1 MHNSANSVMVIT
13 DDQAAS
19 SRVRAALGE
28 PPDDSYT
35 TIWAR
40 DLATALAHLSRG
52 EVGAILLDLF
62 LPDSQG
68 IASFDKVFVSA
79 QHIPILI
86 LEGSDDEDIARQA
99 VQRGAKD
106 RVLKEHIDQY
116 SFPLVLRHILE
127 CATADDA

>member
-1 MHNSANSVMVIT
+1 MNNSANNVMVIT

-40 DLATALAHLSRG
+40 DLTTALAYLSRG

-86 LEGSDDEDIARQA
+86 LEGSDDEDKNRTARGVERA
-99 VQRGAKD
+99 CNRPE
-106 RVLKEHIDQY
+106 R
-116 SFPLVLRHILE
+116 S
-127 CATADDA
+127 